1 MQAPKLSP
9 LRGAARD
16 ELPEGV
22 HFIEADLCT
31 ADGCAALARA
41 ATERLGALD
50 IIINVLGGSARPLA
64 DSPHWTTTSG
74 IGS

>member
-1 MQAPKLSP
+1 
-9 LRGAARD
+9 
-16 ELPEGV
+16 LPEGV

-50 IIINVLGGSARPLA
+50 IIVNVLGGSSAPAGGFAAL
-64 DSPHWTTTSG
+64 DDDL
-74 IGS
+74 